1 MFRHCFHVEFV
12 DQQPGFAVDDGFRY
26 AGVARCNDWQT
37 GCGGLQNRNRGAFL
51 SALACWVFVQRFFQ
65 QLHNPDAKQAPRCIQ
80 QNPNPRQNGS

>member
-1 MFRHCFHVEFV
+1 MFARPTPQRPRQPRIRGQDCDMFRHCFHVEFV

-51 SALACWVFVQRFFQ
+51 SALA
-65 QLHNPDAKQAPRCIQ
+65 
-80 QNPNPRQNGS
+80 